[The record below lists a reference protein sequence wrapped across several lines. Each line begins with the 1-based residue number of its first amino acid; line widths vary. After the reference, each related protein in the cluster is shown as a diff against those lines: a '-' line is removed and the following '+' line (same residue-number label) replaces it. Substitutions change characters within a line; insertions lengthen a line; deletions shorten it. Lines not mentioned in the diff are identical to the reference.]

1 MELVEPLS
9 GVRAET
15 VINARHKFARKRFDR
30 EYRWSPTEEL
40 GAAIYTAI
48 FGKP

>member
-9 GVRAET
+9 GDQDET
-15 VINARHKFARKRFDR
+15 VINACHKFARKRFDR
-30 EYRWSPTEEL
+30 EYRWAPTEEI